1 MKKALFSLL
10 MATSLV
16 ACGDKA
22 ETPKENTKPVVK
34 IGAILPLS
42 GNSAT
47 LGEACK
53 AGLLKAQK
61 ETTLK
66 NLKYDYELIF
76 ENNLGS
82 TAATAQAA
90 NKLIYQDNVDVV
102 ISFLNGM
109 GYIVGPIAEKNNI
122 LHFCGTFQKTD
133 MKPLGK
139 TSFVQGSAT
148 DDLQNKIIDVI
159 KKKNISNIA
168 IISVNFSNAAQMME
182 ILERKLQKE
191 NVRTS
196 FNVFNPGE
204 RDFRILIEK
213 LKKEGFE
220 YFYVSAFPPE
230 TDIIVKQ
237 LHDANVENKH
247 ILGQG
252 IDLGNNNDMYNDISC
267 FSLTLGDQKFIDEVS
282 QEYNLTNIYGA
293 GVNYNIFNLI
303 VKSFESLH
311 LEKGKPTTNDIVNY
325 IQNSKKFDCVG
336 GDCVVVENNMIKTPP
351 TQRTYKDGKPLILE

>member
-1 MKKALFSLL
+1 MKKFLLSIMMAFSL
-10 MATSLV
+10 T
-16 ACGDKA
+16 ACGEKT

-34 IGAILPLS
+34 IGVILPLT

-61 ETTLK
+61 ENK

-76 ENNLGS
+76 ENNLGT

-102 ISFLNGM
+102 VSFLNGM
-109 GYIVGPIAEKNNI
+109 GYVVGPIAEKKDV
-122 LHFCGTFQKTD
+122 LHFCGTFQKID

-139 TSFVQGSAT
+139 TSFVQGT
-148 DDLQNKIIDVI
+148 ETNELQSKIIEII
-159 KKKNISNIA
+159 KKKNISDIA
-168 IISVNFSNAAQMME
+168 IFGVNFSNSAQMME
-182 ILERKLQKE
+182 VLERKLQKE
-191 NVRTS
+191 NIKTS
-196 FNVFNPGE
+196 LNVFNPGE

-213 LKKEGFE
+213 LKKEGFT
-220 YFYVSAFPPE
+220 YFYISAFPPE

-237 LHDANVENKH
+237 LHDANIDNKQ

-252 IDLGNNNDMYNDISC
+252 IDLGNNNELYNDISC
-267 FSLTLGDQKFIDEVS
+267 FSLTLGSQKFIDEIA

-293 GVNYNIFNLI
+293 GVNYNIFNII
-303 VKSFESLH
+303 VSSFEVLH
-311 LEKGKPTTNDIVNY
+311 TDKGKPTTNEIVNY
-325 IQNSKKFDCVG
+325 IKNAKKFQCTG
-336 GDCVVVENNMIKTPP
+336 GDCVVSINNVIKTPP
-351 TQRTYKDGKPLILE
+351 TLRTYKDGKPLILE